1 MKRLLV
7 RSTRTCARWL
17 TQMHDACVVVK
28 KTVAE
33 PCWLCACVRVCLH
46 ACKRVSPSFPLTSA
60 SSNTC
65 LRHVFVHFI
74 ACPSLLLLDKIDA
87 SPLDELAVPCLI
99 VAACVCMSVLFILQ
113 CASEAQIEESTS
125 QQIQACAEQDSEDG
139 NEAEIAIAKRTVAL
153 GSSKLGTP
161 WVLVNGKYLE
171 DPDTLLNKVCE
182 VYKGEKPEGCN
193 A

>member
-99 VAACVCMSVLFILQ
+99 VAACVCMSVFHVRTTCMLGMNVSLPMQ
-113 CASEAQIEESTS
+113 STV
-125 QQIQACAEQDSEDG
+125 G
-139 NEAEIAIAKRTVAL
+139 KRTPFSQRWRYVRQRRLVPIARHRHGPPL
-153 GSSKLGTP
+153 RLPSHTGSSL
-161 WVLVNGKYLE
+161 
-171 DPDTLLNKVCE
+171 
-182 VYKGEKPEGCN
+182 
-193 A
+193 

>member
-1 MKRLLV
+1 
-7 RSTRTCARWL
+7 
-17 TQMHDACVVVK
+17 
-28 KTVAE
+28 
-33 PCWLCACVRVCLH
+33 
-46 ACKRVSPSFPLTSA
+46 
-60 SSNTC
+60 
-65 LRHVFVHFI
+65 
-74 ACPSLLLLDKIDA
+74 
-87 SPLDELAVPCLI
+87 
-99 VAACVCMSVLFILQ
+99 MSVLFILQ

-139 NEAEIAIAKRTVAL
+139 NEAETAIAKRTVAL